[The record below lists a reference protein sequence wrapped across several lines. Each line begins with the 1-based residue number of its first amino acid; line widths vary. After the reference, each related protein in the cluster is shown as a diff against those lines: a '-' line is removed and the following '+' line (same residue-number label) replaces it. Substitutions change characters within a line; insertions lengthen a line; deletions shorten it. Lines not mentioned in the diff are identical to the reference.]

1 MSSAEQ
7 ILEAAENRMRAQ
19 GYNAVSYRDIAADV
33 GIKSASLHY
42 HFPKKSDLGIALV
55 ARYAANFQA
64 SLAAETANTDDPRA
78 HIDIF
83 IDLHRRALQDQQLIC
98 LCAVLGAEAPG
109 LPKTVVQEVNAFFNA
124 NIKWLSAAY
133 KAQDIPNPA
142 ERAKAGIAALEG
154 ALMMALT
161 LDDASIFEAAAKRV
175 GV

>member
-33 GIKSASLHY
+33 GIK
-42 HFPKKSDLGIALV
+42 
-55 ARYAANFQA
+55 